1 MITKQL
7 LSLSS
12 LAVIGITGACTLDEN
27 VEGEAAD
34 EPAFGEVE
42 QNTICGTTDDSQFV
56 NSYNG
61 TLGPTIAFVTANK
74 ASKGAL
80 ESTNTA
86 NSSKYCSGT
95 LISANTFLTAGHCVD
110 SSTVGDYVSFNY
122 ERAAGSTTLLTQDHY
137 RVDAILEDA
146 LGGVDYAI
154 VRLAGS
160 PGTKWGIATVATAD
174 PAVGDHHRPPAGQ
187 AEDDRGRHHQ
197 LVLRQQ
203 HPLRQHRHARRQLGL
218 GHPRLLGPRDR
229 RPHQRRMHRERRPQL
244 RHAHLAR
251 PRRLVAAVVASC
263 AVASASRR
271 HRVGI
276 VGIAAPSSPGAAP
289 PRILLES
296 PRPMTRCA
304 EEGPTLYRAL
314 QRPNSDRLQH
324 IGLGAS

>member
-12 LAVIGITGACTLDEN
+12 LALIGITGACTLDEN
-27 VEGEAAD
+27 VDGEAAD

-61 TLGPTIAFVTANK
+61 TLGPTVAFVTANK
-74 ASKGAL
+74 TSKGAM
-80 ESTNTA
+80 ESTNAT

-137 RVDAILEDA
+137 RIDAVLEDA

-174 PAVGDHHRPPAGQ
+174 PAVGA
-187 AEDDRGRHHQ
+187 A
-197 LVLRQQ
+197 
-203 HPLRQHRHARRQLGL
+203 ATII
-218 GHPRLLGPRDR
+218 GHPEGKPKMIEAGTINSFSGNNIRYGNIDTLGGNSGSGILDSSGRVIGVHTNGGCTASGGLNFGMRISRVRAVSSLL
-229 RPHQRRMHRERRPQL
+229 
-244 RHAHLAR
+244 
-251 PRRLVAAVVASC
+251 
-263 AVASASRR
+263 
-271 HRVGI
+271 
-276 VGIAAPSSPGAAP
+276 
-289 PRILLES
+289 
-296 PRPMTRCA
+296 
-304 EEGPTLYRAL
+304 
-314 QRPNSDRLQH
+314 
-324 IGLGAS
+324 